1 LSEENIKGEIEE
13 TQEEAETTQTT
24 AEEEEEPLQTEEPEI
39 SEEVEEDS
47 EEIAEDLESTES
59 SEEPEETVTADD
71 DSIEESEA
79 EEDIEETEDELEET
93 VTSDDSIEESE
104 AEEDIEEADEELVE
118 AEPVTEAEEIAEEED
133 EVEDVS
139 EDEEADKEI
148 ELDIPA
154 IPLPDEDSIDE
165 DKLADM
171 DDAEEHTF
179 EATEIKEPKKKKKK
193 KKKRSPSFWIGLGIG
208 LVIAIVAEIL
218 FTIPFWK
225 NGAGSPDLYYI
236 ELVVILIALMI
247 PGLASRSIQKGLIG
261 ALIIFAVTFALPF
274 VTMLFNWPLLNP
286 LTPLYASTDFALGAY
301 EAFQSLFSVD
311 FDFAV
316 LQTWVWIIDLVL
328 MFILMV
334 IVVTI
339 AAALTKNIAKPK
351 KKVGNWIG
359 IPLLS
364 IGLIIFAVFTPIL
377 FSSTYGIIQASTAF
391 LAGSSHLTTAFTSF
405 DDISDNPSILEEN
418 IEGDLLEAG
427 YWFNISQLNYQGL
440 RNIGVINFA
449 VLVSGQYGPL
459 IEAGDQL
466 ALATLSFTHV
476 LYPLFSGIYQLT
488 NSFNNA
494 TGSMADF
501 GQSGSASL
509 YIDDPNPMYIADN
522 ITNTDD
528 LRDSIRSAIE
538 GMESA
543 QESLNYV
550 LEVLEA
556 ADVSG
561 SFDEVAEALE
571 GLDLTAL
578 PAKVSDVVTQI
589 QDNLGEFQGQI
600 EGLQSFVS
608 FANESLTPTKDILW
622 VAYYALVG
630 NDYLKNYRFADAY
643 DAYENATIK
652 IDEIQASGG
661 IQDFDAGSLGEIF
674 AVEITD
680 DFSLMLTDLLN
691 LMDPLLNEQK
701 SFASTFIGITNVL
714 GIFSALGNDILA
726 VDYTT
731 SPMPAIIADATDTE
745 TFGGLADI
753 AATAFRDKIVANEYG
768 SIFNDIGADFESTLI
783 GDFKPK
789 EFGNYTVYLA
799 DATDLLWTACDQYKA
814 TDFVNAQNTMD
825 TAENI
830 LVTDVFGSLDTD
842 LIPDYFESYLIAW
855 RDALTAIS
863 NAMDALN
870 DANISAALGQLQIDV
885 QETA

>member
-1 LSEENIKGEIEE
+1 MSEENIEGELEE
-13 TQEEAETTQTT
+13 TQEEAETTQMTD
-24 AEEEEEPLQTEEPEI
+24 EEEEPLQTEEVEI
-39 SEEVEEDS
+39 SDEVEEDS

-59 SEEPEETVTADD
+59 SEELEETVTTDV
-71 DSIEESEA
+71 SIEESEA
-79 EEDIEETEDELEET
+79 ED
-93 VTSDDSIEESE
+93 
-104 AEEDIEEADEELVE
+104 DIEEADEKLEV
-118 AEPVTEAEEIAEEED
+118 EPVADVEEITEEEE
-133 EVEDVS
+133 EVEEVS
-139 EDEEADKEI
+139 EDEEAEI

-154 IPLPDEDSIDE
+154 IPLPDEEPIDFEE
-165 DKLADM
+165 DQVAEIDT
-171 DDAEEHTF
+171 EEHTF

-193 KKKRSPSFWIGLGIG
+193 KKKRDSSFLIGLAIG
-208 LVIAIVAEIL
+208 LVIAITAEIL

-247 PGLASRSIQKGLIG
+247 PGLATRSIQKGLIG
-261 ALIIFAVTFALPF
+261 ALIVFAVTFALPF

-311 FDFAV
+311 FDFGQI
-316 LQTWVWIIDLVL
+316 QTWVWIIDLVL

-405 DDISDNPSILEEN
+405 DDIDENPSILEEN

-509 YIDDPNPMYIADN
+509 YINDPNPVYTADN

-528 LRDSIRSAIE
+528 LRTSIRNAIE
-538 GMESA
+538 GMEDA
-543 QESLNYV
+543 QEDLNYV
-550 LEVLEA
+550 LNVLEE
-556 ADVSG
+556 ADITG
-561 SFDEVAEALE
+561 SFDEVAEALS
-571 GLDLTAL
+571 GLDLSTL
-578 PAKVSDVVTQI
+578 PDKISDVIIQI
-589 QDNLGEFQGQI
+589 QEKLGEYQGHLD
-600 EGLQSFVS
+600 GLESFIR
-608 FANESLTPTKDILW
+608 FANDALTPTKDILW

-643 DAYENATIK
+643 EAYENATIK
-652 IDEIQASGG
+652 ISEIQSSGG
-661 IQDFDAGSLGEIF
+661 IQDFDPGALGDIF
-674 AVEITD
+674 AFEITD
-680 DFSLMLTDLLN
+680 SFSLMLTDLLN

-714 GIFSALGNDILA
+714 GIFSVAGNDILA

-731 SPMPAIIADATDTE
+731 SPMPSVIANATDTE
-745 TFGGLADI
+745 TFGGLADT
-753 AATAFRDKIVANEYG
+753 AAIVFKDKILANEYG
-768 SIFNDIGADFESTLI
+768 SFFNDIGADFEKILI

-789 EFGNYTVYLA
+789 EFGNYTAYLA
-799 DATDLLWTACDQYKA
+799 DATGLLWTACEYYA
-814 TDFVNAQNTMD
+814 STDYPNAQLD
-825 TAENI
+825 IDAAESI
-830 LVTDVFGSLDTD
+830 LLTDIFGVFDTD
-842 LIPDYFESYLIAW
+842 LIPDYFENYLTAW
-855 RDALTAIS
+855 QDALTAIS
-863 NAMDALN
+863 DAMEITN
-870 DANISAALGQLQIDV
+870 DAGITNALGQLQLDT
-885 QETA
+885 QEIA